1 MLICEDNLEANCS
14 QNALEAKLREEVN
27 AHPELGD
34 MDDSSRNGDS
44 TAPTTSAGTP
54 MPAVSSGKLKL
65 TFNKDQYANG
75 GSSGVQSDDDD

>member
-1 MLICEDNLEANCS
+1 LSD
-14 QNALEAKLREEVN
+14 
-27 AHPELGD
+27 HPELGD
-34 MDDSSRNGDS
+34 LDDSSRNGDS

-75 GSSGVQSDDDD
+75 GSSGVQSDDE

>member
-1 MLICEDNLEANCS
+1 
-14 QNALEAKLREEVN
+14 
-27 AHPELGD
+27 
-34 MDDSSRNGDS
+34 
-44 TAPTTSAGTP
+44 

>member
-1 MLICEDNLEANCS
+1 LETNFV
-14 QNALEAKLREEVN
+14 QNALESKVREELN
-27 AHPELGD
+27 EHPELGD
-34 MDDSSRNGDS
+34 LDDSSRNGDS

-75 GSSGVQSDDDD
+75 GSSGMQSDDDD